1 MGHLLFQSDAKSV
14 SDVMDDAFG
23 DFVRLVVDDAF
34 VVEGAEKTRQND
46 FGLHLSE
53 HLFDNDSDYKPIAGS

>member
-1 MGHLLFQSDAKSV
+1 MRRLLFELDAKSV

-23 DFVRLVVDDAF
+23 DFVRFVVDDAF
-34 VVEGAEKTRQND
+34 VVEGAEKTSQND

-53 HLFDNDSDYKPIAGS
+53 HLFDDDSD